1 MMLLVLFVIST
12 AACFYYNDAEYH
24 RKACYQLELQEL
36 RALKSSSRAR
46 G

>member
-12 AACFYYNDAEYH
+12 AACYYYNEAEYR
-24 RKACYQLELQEL
+24 RKASYQLKIQEL
-36 RALKSSSRAR
+36 RALKSSSKAR